1 MAGAFAGFLWGT
13 GRRAETEAVLGRAEV
28 RSAFDDFQLTT
39 RFRTRAA
46 GVHPGVVLPGAFR
59 PFPDVSSHVEQA
71 VANGREDSDR

>member
-13 GRRAETEAVLGRAEV
+13 GRRAETQAVLGRAEV

-59 PFPDVSSHVEQA
+59 PFPDVARHIEEA
-71 VANGREDSDR
+71 IAIGWE